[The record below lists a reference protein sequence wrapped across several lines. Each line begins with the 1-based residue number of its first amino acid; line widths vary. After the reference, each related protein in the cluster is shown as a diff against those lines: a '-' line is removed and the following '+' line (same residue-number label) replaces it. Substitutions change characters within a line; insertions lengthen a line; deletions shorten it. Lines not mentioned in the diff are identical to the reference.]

1 LLADELARTRKR
13 VTKRVLVEVDVSVT
27 SGLTKLKTV
36 DVHVGTVMYATSV
49 VDPKFVLSRGWTKT
63 DVVAVTIE
71 APELGEIP
79 LTHSVLPA
87 ELTV

>member
-71 APELGEIP
+71 APELGETP